1 MKKKREMNLTPS
13 PKINSERIME
23 LRRREAL
30 ERGAEDTSG
39 GLAMFLL
46 LRKKKHI
53 GKYIGDV
60 GLDKDHLDTRP
71 KSRSIKNKLDFINMN
86 FCSSKETVKRMKRE
100 VRDIISGKHVSATGL
115 YLDYR

>member
-1 MKKKREMNLTPS
+1 MEEGGAFRQIVLELLDTPCEKKREMNLTPS

-46 LRKKKHI
+46 LRKKK
-53 GKYIGDV
+53 
-60 GLDKDHLDTRP
+60 T
-71 KSRSIKNKLDFINMN
+71 
-86 FCSSKETVKRMKRE
+86 
-100 VRDIISGKHVSATGL
+100 
-115 YLDYR
+115 YRKIHW